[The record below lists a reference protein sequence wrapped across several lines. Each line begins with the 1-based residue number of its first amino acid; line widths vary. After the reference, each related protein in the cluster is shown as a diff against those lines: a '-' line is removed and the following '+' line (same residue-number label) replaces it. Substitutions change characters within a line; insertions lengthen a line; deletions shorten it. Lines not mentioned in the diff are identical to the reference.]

1 MGGTESKQVD
11 ANGVIVNDIEIIEA
25 PKTTNIL
32 LLILVLISI
41 GEIIYKILSWHRQS
55 LKRKYLKRA
64 VSVDQV

>member
-25 PKTTNIL
+25 PKTTNIF